1 MRSKNKKKKKS
12 FHSQDISNL
21 PVSQDKDEWTKVF
34 AVLLKRMEN
43 ITRPK
48 RGSHEIRTKC
58 ENFSSFPQCCGLR
71 EINALLKQTLSRLN
85 LGIAWLVWWYY
96 LKMKSNGIS
105 ECAAKRT
112 QESCLEDNPAREI
125 YIGFPRPRFNIS
137 SPFSRNFFPAIFSRL
152 FDSKKLMESCLW

>member
-1 MRSKNKKKKKS
+1 
-12 FHSQDISNL
+12 
-21 PVSQDKDEWTKVF
+21 
-34 AVLLKRMEN
+34 MEN

-85 LGIAWLVWWYY
+85 LGIAWLVWRYY

-112 QESCLEDNPAREI
+112 QKSCLEDNPARGI

-137 SPFSRNFFPAIFSRL
+137 SPFSRNFFSRHFLETFRLEKVNGIL
-152 FDSKKLMESCLW
+152 FMIDRSKYRVMLLLEVFFFFLKKFLIYCLFN